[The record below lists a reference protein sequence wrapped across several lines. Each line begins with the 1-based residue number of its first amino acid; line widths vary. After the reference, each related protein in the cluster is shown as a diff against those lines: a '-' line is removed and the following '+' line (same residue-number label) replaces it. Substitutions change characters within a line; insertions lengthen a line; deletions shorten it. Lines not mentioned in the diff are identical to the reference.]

1 MQNLGFYFDLG
12 WHHII
17 AWDALDHLLFVL
29 VLSVVYLV
37 KDWKKVLIL
46 VTAFTFGHSI
56 TLILSILDVVRTNDK
71 LVEILI
77 PFTIIVTAVFNLVD
91 KESAQHSL
99 QRNYFLA
106 FFFGL
111 IHGLGY
117 ANALRFIMAKDDSI
131 GMSLLGF
138 NLGLEAGQILVV
150 AAILLVSFLVVTQAG
165 LKRKWWIWGLSII
178 AIILAIR
185 MIWDRLYS

>member
-17 AWDALDHLLFVL
+17 VWDALDHLLFVL

-46 VTAFTFGHSI
+46 VTAFTLGHAI
-56 TLILSILDVVRTNDK
+56 TLILSMLDVVQINDK

-77 PFTIIVTAVFNLVD
+77 PVTIMVTAVFNLVD
-91 KESAQHSL
+91 KESAQSSL

-117 ANALRFIMAKDDSI
+117 ANALRFIIAKDDTI

-150 AAILLVSFLVVTQAG
+150 AVILLISFLAVNLAG
-165 LKRKWWIWGLSII
+165 LKRKWWIWGFSII
-178 AIILAIR
+178 SIIMSTK
-185 MIWDRLYS
+185 MIWDRITS

>member
-17 AWDALDHLLFVL
+17 VWDALDHLLFVL

-46 VTAFTFGHSI
+46 VTAFTLGHAI
-56 TLILSILDVVRTNDK
+56 TLILSMLDVVQINDK

-77 PFTIIVTAVFNLVD
+77 PVTIMVTAVFNLVD
-91 KESAQHSL
+91 KESAQSSL

-117 ANALRFIMAKDDSI
+117 ANACGS
-131 GMSLLGF
+131 
-138 NLGLEAGQILVV
+138 
-150 AAILLVSFLVVTQAG
+150 
-165 LKRKWWIWGLSII
+165 
-178 AIILAIR
+178 
-185 MIWDRLYS
+185 